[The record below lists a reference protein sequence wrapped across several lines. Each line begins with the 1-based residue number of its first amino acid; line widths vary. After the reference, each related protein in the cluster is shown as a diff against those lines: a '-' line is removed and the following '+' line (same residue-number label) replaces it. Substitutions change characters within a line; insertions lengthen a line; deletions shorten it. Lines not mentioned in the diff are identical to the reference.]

1 MVCVTLFSEV
11 FINRILN
18 SCTVKDPSEAAFH
31 NFVTEGQKL
40 GKKLVVAGCVPQ
52 GILGVDNFTY
62 IMKFIIHLLCI
73 ADSEASWL
81 RDLSI
86 LGVKQIHR
94 VLEVV
99 EETLKGNCIQ
109 LLSLKGLPPLNLPKV
124 RRDPHIEIVPISEGC
139 LGHCT
144 YCKTRFARGKLMS
157 YPMDMICQ
165 RIQEVSIE

>member
-1 MVCVTLFSEV
+1 MERSWLLLDVFPKVRKVVLF
-11 FINRILN
+11 
-18 SCTVKDPSEAAFH
+18 PSF
-31 NFVTEGQKL
+31 Q
-40 GKKLVVAGCVPQ
+40 
-52 GILGVDNFTY
+52 
-62 IMKFIIHLLCI
+62 
-73 ADSEASWL
+73 ADAEASWL
-81 RDLSI
+81 SDLSI

-157 YPMDMICQ
+157 YPIDDICQ
-165 RIQEVSIE
+165 RIEEVCIVVQ

>member
-1 MVCVTLFSEV
+1 MRE
-11 FINRILN
+11 
-18 SCTVKDPSEAAFH
+18 
-31 NFVTEGQKL
+31 
-40 GKKLVVAGCVPQ
+40 
-52 GILGVDNFTY
+52 
-62 IMKFIIHLLCI
+62 
-73 ADSEASWL
+73 
-81 RDLSI
+81 LSI

-165 RIQEVSIE
+165 RIQEVGFGYSFVVMYILITYSNYLYSSQ